1 MSQKKEEKKSLAK
14 TQIEESIKL
23 KEKIKSDEFL
33 DKIAFFAD
41 VLSDCIKNG
50 GKILLCGNG
59 GSAADA
65 QHIAGELVV
74 RLTSD
79 SQRKALP
86 AIALTTNPSVI
97 TASAND
103 FGFESVFSRQIEAL
117 GKEKDILLLLSTSGN
132 SPNLLKATET
142 AKSLKIKTI
151 ALLGKGGG
159 KLMDLTD
166 YSLVVPSDDT
176 QRIQEVHITIGHILV
191 LSIEKKLTL

>member
-1 MSQKKEEKKSLAK
+1 MDNKINQNLSIARA
-14 TQIEESIKL
+14 QIEESIKL

-33 DKIAFFAD
+33 EKIVEISD

>member
-1 MSQKKEEKKSLAK
+1 MDNRINQNLSIAR

-33 DKIAFFAD
+33 EKIVEISD

-117 GKEKDILLLLSTSGN
+117 GKEKDILLLFSTSGN

-191 LSIEKKLTL
+191 LLIEKNLTL

>member
-1 MSQKKEEKKSLAK
+1 MDKKKEEKLSLARA
-14 TQIEESIKL
+14 QIEESIKL

-33 DKIAFFAD
+33 EKIVEVSD

-117 GKEKDILLLLSTSGN
+117 GKEKDILILLSTSGN

>member
-1 MSQKKEEKKSLAK
+1 MKQDKEDKKSIVK
-14 TQIEESIKL
+14 SQIEQSIKL

-33 DKIAFFAD
+33 ERIVEISDI
-41 VLSDCIKNG
+41 LSDCIKNG
-50 GKILLCGNG
+50 GKIFLCGNG

-74 RLTSD
+74 RLSSD
-79 SQRKALP
+79 SKRKALP

-117 GKEKDILLLLSTSGN
+117 GKEKDILILISTSGN
-132 SPNLLKATET
+132 SPNLLKAAQA

-159 KLMDLTD
+159 KLLGLTD
-166 YSLVVPSDDT
+166 HSLVVPSDDT

-191 LSIEKKLTL
+191 SLIEKSLML